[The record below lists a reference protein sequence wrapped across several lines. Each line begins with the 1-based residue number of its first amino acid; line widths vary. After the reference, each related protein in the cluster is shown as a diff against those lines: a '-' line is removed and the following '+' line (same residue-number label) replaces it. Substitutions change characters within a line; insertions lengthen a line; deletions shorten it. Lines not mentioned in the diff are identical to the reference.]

1 MSEVSAKI
9 LKQVEFYFSDSNLP
23 RDKFLKGLVDKD
35 AEGWVEITT
44 LASFARMKALSTD
57 IDVVVAAIKTSP
69 SLLKVNEDGTKVKR
83 CTPLPETT
91 DFAQQQTERS
101 SYAKGF
107 PEDTTLDII
116 EEFFTSELKEG
127 EKLNAVRMRRMKD
140 KDKKFKGSV
149 FLEFSTKETAERVAG
164 LTLKYKDTDLVMM
177 TKAAY
182 LDMKKKE
189 RANNDSKKRKHED
202 SEDKQEEQKEKEI
215 VKGLIVHISG
225 LGDDASRESIKE
237 CFESVEAK
245 VAWVEYSR
253 GKPEGYVRLD
263 ESTSVLGGDAVSKL
277 TEKNAEI
284 SGAKATFKLLEGEEE
299 TAYWAKIRNEANNKR
314 KNKGKK
320 NFKKSKY

>member
-35 AEGWVEITT
+35 AEGWVEIAT

-57 IDVVVAAIKTSP
+57 MDVVVAAIKTSP
-69 SLLKVNEDGTKVKR
+69 SLLKVDEEGTKVKR
-83 CTPLPETT
+83 CVPLPEST
-91 DFAQQQTERS
+91 DFVQQQTERS

-107 PEDTTLDII
+107 AADTTLDVI
-116 EEFFTSELKEG
+116 EEFFTAELKEG
-127 EKLNAVRMRRMKD
+127 EKLNAVRLRRLKD
-140 KDKKFKGSV
+140 KTFKGSV
-149 FLEFSTKETAERVAG
+149 FLEFNNKETAERVAA
-164 LTLKYKDTDLVMM
+164 LTLKYKETDLVMM

-189 RANNDSKKRKHED
+189 KANNDGKKRKHDD
-202 SEDKQEEQKEKEI
+202 SEDKQEETKEKEI

-225 LGDDASRESIKE
+225 LGDDASRETIKE
-237 CFESVEAK
+237 CLESVECK
-245 VAWVEYSR
+245 VAFVEYSR

-263 ESTSVLGGDAVSKL
+263 EKSGVLGGDVVTKL

-284 SGAKATFKLLEGEEE
+284 SGVKPTFKMLEGDEE
-299 TAYWAKIRNEANNKR
+299 TAYWTKLRNEANAKR

-320 NFKKSKY
+320 NFKKFKR